1 MAPQDDLTAERAAAE
16 QAYKAVTYSQASCEC
31 AGIDFQDWPT
41 DIRAACGYCRVI
53 DKMVEVLRQ
62 TRQEALREAAKVAIE
77 HKDEAVWQDLSGGY
91 TAQLIAEK
99 LDRLAS
105 EGG

>member
-1 MAPQDDLTAERAAAE
+1 MAPQDDLTAERAAATLLGRMGLVGHPADA
-16 QAYKAVTYSQASCEC
+16 QFI
-31 AGIDFQDWPT
+31 G
-41 DIRAACGYCRVI
+41 DILEFR
-53 DKMVEVLRQ
+53 RQ